1 MPVTVLATPAQMPYS
16 FATAG
21 NQKEPAWI
29 HALLLY
35 GKQQT
40 GASWVALLDR
50 SSGNPSGGKVTIER
64 LPLQDKAGR
73 ELAPGVGAAVAVN
86 APDGRWLVAFA
97 QVEVA
102 AKVPGIGPLENG
114 WLVKPPEKK

>member
-1 MPVTVLATPAQMPYS
+1 MPVTVLATPAQVPYS

-40 GASWVALLDR
+40 GANWVALLDR
-50 SSGNPSGGKVTIER
+50 SPGNSPGRTVTVER

-73 ELAPGVGAAVAVN
+73 ELPPGAGAAVAVI
-86 APDGRWLVAFA
+86 APDGRWVIAFA
-97 QVEVA
+97 SPEA
-102 AKVPGIGPLENG
+102 AAQVPGVGPLENG
-114 WLVKPPEKK
+114 WLIMAP